1 MHRSGTSL
9 ACQLLAALGVPFGD
23 ESDRLAT
30 DRWNPQG
37 YFERRSVVDLN
48 SRIVT
53 GFPRTQSRVAA
64 LLSKL
69 VYAARPSA
77 AAIEARA
84 KAQRSD
90 VELLGARYAACAVK
104 DPRFCLTLR
113 FWDAARP
120 VDRVLVCLREPGAVV
135 ASLRRRDRLPVLF
148 GYRFWAWHME
158 ALLQQLP
165 LDRAVFVDVDR
176 LGAGDVHEL
185 DHVRQ
190 FLGLASSRPAD
201 SVLREVVRPE
211 ALRSGEARACPPRV
225 QQLWARLR
233 ELAEQRRQ
241 SIMGHVPRAR

>member
-9 ACQLLAALGVPFGD
+9 ACQLLDALGVPFGD

-53 GFPRTQSRVAA
+53 GFPRTQSRFAA

-69 VYAARPSA
+69 AYAKQPPA

-84 KAQRSD
+84 RAQRPD
-90 VELLGARYAACAVK
+90 VELLAARYAACAVK

-113 FWDAARP
+113 FWDAALRI
-120 VDRVLVCLREPGAVV
+120 DRILVCLREPGAVV
-135 ASLRRRDRLPVLF
+135 ASLRRRDRLPSRL

-165 LDRAVFVDVDR
+165 LDRAVFVETDR
-176 LGAGDVHEL
+176 LAVGDGREL
-185 DHVRQ
+185 ECVRQ

-201 SVLREVVRPE
+201 SVLRSVVRPD
-211 ALRSGEARACPPRV
+211 ALRSGEARSCPPRV
-225 QQLWARLR
+225 SQLWAKLR

-241 SIMGHVPRAR
+241 SIMGHAR